1 MGLAIRERIFSWTEK
16 YDIYNEEGRHVYH
29 VEGEFFSLGHKF
41 HIYDLSHN
49 EVAFVKE
56 KAWSFLHKFEIYVAG
71 DLKGTVKEKLS
82 FFKPKYDVDFMGAK
96 ITGDLFEWNY
106 QVVGNDGVP
115 LGVMQRKI
123 FSWANTYYL
132 TASDPKNE
140 LPLLALSLAVDAAH
154 TDDENAAFYYY
165 G

>member
-1 MGLAIRERIFSWTEK
+1 MVATSLMGLAIRERIFSWTEK
-16 YDIYNEEGRHVYH
+16 YDIYDEEGRPVYH

-82 FFKPKYDVDFMGAK
+82 FFKPKYDVDFMK
-96 ITGDLFEWNY
+96 R
-106 QVVGNDGVP
+106 P
-115 LGVMQRKI
+115 
-123 FSWANTYYL
+123 S
-132 TASDPKNE
+132 S
-140 LPLLALSLAVDAAH
+140 LPSLRWSLA
-154 TDDENAAFYYY
+154 FRFSRIWR
-165 G
+165 